1 MGGIITASHG
11 CSSENIHPHP
21 TDASTVMPQLQNH
34 LHHLM
39 YWNRFYNACSAINIT
54 VAPACFF
61 TLTMDEVSMLS
72 AADAHAEAICCTR
85 DVDCLD
91 LVREPNPSVE
101 LFIHFMS
108 GNTLLARVSCT
119 STLDRALKHVA
130 TSLNRKLGPDGDEGV
145 EWYQLHCFDIEG
157 QEIPNNA
164 VVGELPKRVCDG
176 IQVIVDADD
185 MPALLDLDADDN
197 GSGLPEDLSCDV
209 EWLT

>member
-1 MGGIITASHG
+1 MLRHQYYCRTSVFFHPDHGRGINAKRCG
-11 CSSENIHPHP
+11 CTCRGHLLHPRRGLP
-21 TDASTVMPQLQNH
+21 RPRARAT
-34 LHHLM
+34 
-39 YWNRFYNACSAINIT
+39 
-54 VAPACFF
+54 
-61 TLTMDEVSMLS
+61 
-72 AADAHAEAICCTR
+72 
-85 DVDCLD
+85 
-91 LVREPNPSVE
+91 PSVE